1 MIQTLSARGFFTR
14 NRDYCRVICDLAVT
28 VSDRIRPSF
37 EAKNERKY
45 ETMKE
50 NYFAGQYIK
59 IERKL
64 IQLKSALTRSDSE
77 EAMGT
82 LEIVVIT
89 GILLTVALLF
99 NSQIKAFSSS
109 LFKSVFNDSKVI
121 SNILK

>member
-1 MIQTLSARGFFTR
+1 
-14 NRDYCRVICDLAVT
+14 
-28 VSDRIRPSF
+28 
-37 EAKNERKY
+37 
-45 ETMKE
+45 MKE
-50 NYFAGQYIK
+50 NYFAGQYMK

>member
-1 MIQTLSARGFFTR
+1 
-14 NRDYCRVICDLAVT
+14 
-28 VSDRIRPSF
+28 
-37 EAKNERKY
+37 
-45 ETMKE
+45 MKE